1 MLPVGEGDP
10 VAGTSRAIVV
20 IPMPQV
26 KSIVREEVVSA
37 SPDTSL
43 TELTQV
49 MAEEN
54 VGSVVVLED
63 ESPVG
68 IVTDRDVAL
77 EAVAEGEDPSSV
89 TAADVMS
96 EDLVTVDADTGI
108 FDVLRTMEAENVR
121 RIPAT
126 DGDGNLAGIVT
137 FDDFVVLLGRE
148 MKLLSDVVEA
158 EIPPYEHA

>member
-1 MLPVGEGDP
+1 
-10 VAGTSRAIVV
+10 
-20 IPMPQV
+20 MPQI
-26 KSIVREEVVSA
+26 KSIVREQVVTASA
-37 SPDTSL
+37 DTSL
-43 TELTQV
+43 TDLTQL
-49 MAEEN
+49 MDEED
-54 VGSVVVLED
+54 VGSVVVLEGD
-63 ESPVG
+63 RPTG

-77 EAVAEGEDPSSV
+77 EAVAEGKDPSSV

-96 EDLVTVDADTGI
+96 EELVTVDADTGI

-126 DGDGNLAGIVT
+126 DADGNLAGIVT

>member
-1 MLPVGEGDP
+1 
-10 VAGTSRAIVV
+10 
-20 IPMPQV
+20 MPQI
-26 KSIVREEVVSA
+26 KSIVREQVVTASA
-37 SPDTSL
+37 DTSL
-43 TELTQV
+43 TDLTQL
-49 MAEEN
+49 MDEED
-54 VGSVVVLED
+54 VGSVVVLEGD
-63 ESPVG
+63 RPTG

-77 EAVAEGEDPSSV
+77 EAVAEGKDPSSV
-89 TAADVMS
+89 TAADVMR
-96 EDLVTVDADTGI
+96 EELVTVDADTGI

-126 DGDGNLAGIVT
+126 DADGNLAGIVT

>member
-1 MLPVGEGDP
+1 
-10 VAGTSRAIVV
+10 
-20 IPMPQV
+20 MPQI
-26 KSIVREEVVSA
+26 KSIVREQVVTA
-37 SPDTSL
+37 SPETSL
-43 TELTQV
+43 ADLTQL
-49 MAEEN
+49 MNDED

-63 ESPVG
+63 DGPAG

-77 EAVAEGEDPSSV
+77 EAVAEGKDPSSV
-89 TAADVMS
+89 TAGDVMS
-96 EDLVTVDADTGI
+96 EDLVTVDADSGI
-108 FDVLRTMEAENVR
+108 FDVLRTMEEEHVR

-126 DGDGNLAGIVT
+126 DADGNLAGIVT